1 MSDPETSLEERAAER
16 REDELNAAAIMGAAM
31 DQFTRAFEAS
41 ARRWELVVYPSMLAF
56 IILAA
61 YGFYLIF
68 KLTNDV
74 DQITQRIETIAVN
87 MINVDEY
94 MFQVATNMEKVANN
108 MNTMAGNMQTITV
121 AVTGQ
126 QQDLSDLATNIRVMN
141 QTIGNMTSTMH
152 QMRYDTAVMG
162 RNMESVSGPM
172 RFMNNFMPW

>member
-1 MSDPETSLEERAAER
+1 MSDPEASAQKQPEKREE
-16 REDELNAAAIMGAAM
+16 ELNAAMVMGAAM

-68 KLTNDV
+68 KLTNDM

-94 MFQVATNMEKVANN
+94 MFQVATNMDKVANN
-108 MNTMAGNMQTITV
+108 VNTMAANMQTIAV

-126 QQDLSDLATNIRVMN
+126 RQDLSDLASNIRMMN
-141 QTIGNMTSTMH
+141 QTMGNMTATMH
-152 QMRYDTAVMG
+152 QMRFDTASMG
-162 RNMESVSGPM
+162 RNMENVSGPM

>member
-1 MSDPETSLEERAAER
+1 MSDPDVSEQKAQER
-16 REDELNAAAIMGAAM
+16 REDDRSAATVMGAAM

-74 DQITQRIETIAVN
+74 DQITSRIETIAVN

-94 MFQVATNMEKVANN
+94 MFQVATNMDKVANN
-108 MNTMAGNMQTITV
+108 MSQMSANMQTITV

-126 QQDLSDLATNIRVMN
+126 RQDLSDLASNIRIMN

-152 QMRYDTAVMG
+152 QMRFDTAVMG

>member
-1 MSDPETSLEERAAER
+1 MSDPDAVEPRSPDKRDE
-16 REDELNAAAIMGAAM
+16 ELNAAAIMGAAM

-94 MFQVATNMEKVANN
+94 MFQVATNMDKVANN
-108 MNTMAGNMQTITV
+108 MNTMARDMQTITV

-126 QQDLSDLATNIRVMN
+126 RQDLSDLASNIRIMN
-141 QTIGNMTSTMH
+141 QTMGNMTATMH
-152 QMRYDTAVMG
+152 QMRFDTANMG